1 VWNRTANN
9 KDATTRIRD
18 VLKETLDIPVNGAFD
33 YKAHTVSLHHVG
45 AAGGAEGGATGH
57 HHHHHQQHHL
67 QRHGSGEGHSGGGGE
82 RGVMQRRFSN
92 DAHDG
97 E

>member
-1 VWNRTANN
+1 MWNRTANN

-33 YKAHTVSLHHVG
+33 YKAHTVSLNHVG
-45 AAGGAEGGATGH
+45 GGAEGGAVHHHGH
-57 HHHHHQQHHL
+57 HHHA
-67 QRHGSGEGHSGGGGE
+67 QRHGAGEGHSGE